1 MTKRNL
7 LLGSVLLVFGVL
19 ASVPSA
25 MATTWGA
32 FANVRKGV
40 ARAEGYAEATGQVV
54 MNINAN
60 GYGLVPDSSSF
71 TITYTAPVVS
81 GTALVECTGSA
92 ASPWNLGCG
101 NLLAVSYGAYTVTIT
116 FQNGANSGA
125 TNFPANDGSQV
136 AVTVRINA
144 TQSACTPVTATVGA
158 YSPGAIN
165 QLSLVPS
172 TVNVGTVV
180 NVDCVP
186 SLVLTGSAASALNCI
201 GVKDVGNYENEFV
214 LGVNENSSAI
224 TAGYTPPAVY
234 ALTSMSN
241 EQALDWGGGV
251 AASNTTPPTSDV
263 SNGTSFVVTFSGVP
277 SNVEIK
283 QIHIMQGPGTLN
295 VSLASTSGP
304 TPAAGQITFTYT
316 VNSWDNGSVEGVN
329 ITYAYWSTGPLAPGS
344 YQITAT
350 VALSPTNP
358 IDIPYFTGVA
368 EGNSHDQPLPVVNFY
383 NCTTNLLYPFVTN
396 SLAGAPYA
404 FNNLGTEIFVANTT
418 ADPLTTAAA
427 SAINPSLASGTATP
441 QSGTCTFWLFPT
453 AASAFADGSAG
464 SVASFLSPT
473 IWAGGTYGFDMG
485 SVAAFSGQTG
495 YIYAICGFQNAHGVE
510 YVTDNYALGEPGYAA
525 AYDAIVIPT
534 PDLYHRTPAGDGLG
548 ESAVAPIAI
557 NDFIQQ
563 LLSFGISNGPGH

>member
-19 ASVPSA
+19 ALVPCA

-32 FANVRKGV
+32 YANVRKGV

-60 GYGLVPDSSSF
+60 GYGLVPDGSSF
-71 TITYTAPVVS
+71 TITYSAPVVS
-81 GTALVECTGSA
+81 GTALVVCAGGG
-92 ASPWNLGCG
+92 ASPWATGCG
-101 NLLAVSYGAYTVTIT
+101 DLLAVSYGASTVTIT
-116 FQNGANSGA
+116 FQNGINSGA
-125 TNFPANDGSQV
+125 TNFTVNDGSQV

-144 TQSACTPVTATVGA
+144 TQSACTPVTATVTA
-158 YSPGAIN
+158 YSPGSIN

-186 SLVLTGSAASALNCI
+186 SLVLTGMAASALNCI

-214 LGVNENSSAI
+214 LGVNENSGVI

-234 ALTSMSN
+234 ALTSMTDEEN
-241 EQALDWGGGV
+241 LDWGGGV
-251 AASNTTPPTSDV
+251 VATNPPPPPTTVVTNETD
-263 SNGTSFVVTFSGVP
+263 FVVTFSGVP
-277 SNVEIK
+277 TGVGIR
-283 QIHIMQGPGTLN
+283 QVHIQQGSGTLTVALTSP
-295 VSLASTSGP
+295 VSVPGP
-304 TPAAGQITFTYT
+304 TAGQITFSYKTT
-316 VNSWDNGSVEGVN
+316 SEDNGSVEGVN
-329 ITYAYWSTGPLAPGS
+329 ITYAYWSAGPLPPGS

-350 VALSPTNP
+350 VALSPTT
-358 IDIPYFTGVA
+358 ITDIPYFTGVA
-368 EGNSHDQPLPVVNFY
+368 EGNSHDQPLAVVNFY
-383 NCTTNLLYPFVTN
+383 NCTTSLLYPFVT
-396 SLAGAPYA
+396 SYLAGPPYA

-418 ADPLTTAAA
+418 VDPLATAAA
-427 SAINPSLASGTATP
+427 GLINPSLAIGTATP

-453 AASAFADGSAG
+453 AGAFADGTAG
-464 SVASFLSPT
+464 AMASFMSPT

-485 SVAAFSGQTG
+485 SQFPGKTG

-525 AYDAIVIPT
+525 SWDAIVIPT

-557 NDFIQQ
+557 SDFIQQ